1 MIAALLS
8 ISSLRDAGAR
18 GEIADV
24 TGRLSGEKIEIKFP
38 GRRLGGVEAGAVPVA
53 ETASEPA
60 GATAQTGAPTG
71 VPSGDSKL
79 RLLKIS
85 ALRGCAR
92 AGDIHRGDLLMVFS
106 PDGEVLH
113 SQRLCPIFGSTIKAG
128 SHSDAR
134 PVSSLRIALFSLRWR
149 KAAGVKVL
157 REPSWLPFRYTKREV
172 LIPMRDGVRL
182 YTAIYEPCGVKN
194 APKCST
200 PQGLGVGGA
209 SKTAKNAAALF
220 RSRADRGSAPTVAR
234 RGHSASTT
242 VARIDSSE
250 PGWHS
255 HPYRLTLAVCPTK
268 NPDRYEWMAEKATEV
283 GLDVLVPVIGDRSE
297 RKVLGKEERLTK
309 ILLSAAKQS
318 LKGAVPQL
326 AAPVSVRDFIAS
338 LTPAASAPGIAAASA
353 AVSPLDCQNRPKTLE
368 AQASEPGFPSKSAEN
383 ASRPAPTPSPA
394 AALAPIPGA
403 TPAAASSLR
412 LIAYCS
418 DEVQP
423 RASIMALLR
432 DFWEVKVQN
441 RPKMNFDPLQ
451 NQGESAFSP
460 KNELSLSEVGAA
472 PAGATTARATPA
484 DEAPSATPAPD
495 ATPEIIVLIGP
506 EGDFSP
512 EEVRAAIA
520 AGFIPVSLGASRL
533 RTETAA
539 VTAAEAVYL
548 SLL

>member
-1 MIAALLS
+1 MEIFYSDDIQGSILTLPAEEAAHCV
-8 ISSLRDAGAR
+8 R
-18 GEIADV
+18 
-24 TGRLSGEKIEIKFP
+24 
-38 GRRLGGVEAGAVPVA
+38 
-53 ETASEPA
+53 
-60 GATAQTGAPTG
+60 
-71 VPSGDSKL
+71 
-79 RLLKIS
+79 
-85 ALRGCAR
+85 
-92 AGDIHRGDLLMVFS
+92 
-106 PDGEVLH
+106 
-113 SQRLCPIFGSTIKAG
+113 
-128 SHSDAR
+128 
-134 PVSSLRIALFSLRWR
+134 
-149 KAAGVKVL
+149 VL
-157 REPSWLPFRYTKREV
+157 RHRPGDHIDV
-172 LIPMRDGVRL
+172 IDGRGTL
-182 YTAIYEPCGVKN
+182 YHCTLLD
-194 APKCST
+194 S
-200 PQGLGVGGA
+200 A
-209 SKTAKNAAALF
+209 SVMPGSDRAS

-234 RGHSASTT
+234 PGHGASTT
-242 VARIDSSE
+242 VALIDSAE

-297 RKVLGKEERLTK
+297 RKVLGKEERLAK

-338 LTPAASAPGIAAASA
+338 LTPG
-353 AVSPLDCQNRPKTLE
+353 T
-368 AQASEPGFPSKSAEN
+368 
-383 ASRPAPTPSPA
+383 
-394 AALAPIPGA
+394 
-403 TPAAASSLR
+403 AAASSLR

-441 RPKMNFDPLQ
+441 RPKMNFDPPQ
-451 NQGESAFSP
+451 NQGESAKMA
-460 KNELSLSEVGAA
+460 KNELSLGEVGATPAGAA
-472 PAGATTARATPA
+472 PAGATPAGATTA
-484 DEAPSATPAPD
+484 DEAPSVTPAPD
-495 ATPEIIVLIGP
+495 APPEIIVLIGP

>member
-1 MIAALLS
+1 MEIFYSDDIQGSILTLPAEEAAHCVRVLRHRPGDHIDVIDGRGTLYHCTLL
-8 ISSLRDAGAR
+8 D
-18 GEIADV
+18 
-24 TGRLSGEKIEIKFP
+24 P
-38 GRRLGGVEAGAVPVA
+38 
-53 ETASEPA
+53 ASTQA
-60 GATAQTGAPTG
+60 
-71 VPSGDSKL
+71 
-79 RLLKIS
+79 S
-85 ALRGCAR
+85 A
-92 AGDIHRGDLLMVFS
+92 F
-106 PDGEVLH
+106 
-113 SQRLCPIFGSTIKAG
+113 
-128 SHSDAR
+128 
-134 PVSSLRIALFSLRWR
+134 
-149 KAAGVKVL
+149 AAGPYFQGSPVKYG
-157 REPSWLPFRYTKREV
+157 R
-172 LIPMRDGVRL
+172 
-182 YTAIYEPCGVKN
+182 
-194 APKCST
+194 KCKT
-200 PQGLGVGGA
+200 PQSLGVGGP
-209 SKTAKNAAALF
+209 SKTAKNEGAPSGSAF
-220 RSRADRGSAPTVAR
+220 SRSVSGSAP
-234 RGHSASTT
+234 T

-297 RKVLGKEERLTK
+297 RKVLGKEERLAK

-338 LTPAASAPGIAAASA
+338 LSPAASAPGIATASA

-368 AQASEPGFPSKSAEN
+368 AQASEPGLPSKSSEN

-432 DFWEVKVQN
+432 DFWNVKVQN
-441 RPKMNFDPLQ
+441 RPKMNFDSLK

-460 KNELSLSEVGAA
+460 KNELSLGEVGAA

-484 DEAPSATPAPD
+484 DDAPSATPAPD
-495 ATPEIIVLIGP
+495 DTPEIIVLIGP

>member
-1 MIAALLS
+1 MEIFYSDDIQGPILSLPAEEAAHCVRVLRHRPGDHIDVIDGRGTLYHCTLLDPAS
-8 ISSLRDAGAR
+8 DL
-18 GEIADV
+18 AD
-24 TGRLSGEKIEIKFP
+24 T
-38 GRRLGGVEAGAVPVA
+38 
-53 ETASEPA
+53 
-60 GATAQTGAPTG
+60 
-71 VPSGDSKL
+71 PSGAGIDLPVGGGSKNG
-79 RLLKIS
+79 R
-85 ALRGCAR
+85 
-92 AGDIHRGDLLMVFS
+92 
-106 PDGEVLH
+106 
-113 SQRLCPIFGSTIKAG
+113 
-128 SHSDAR
+128 
-134 PVSSLRIALFSLRWR
+134 
-149 KAAGVKVL
+149 
-157 REPSWLPFRYTKREV
+157 
-172 LIPMRDGVRL
+172 
-182 YTAIYEPCGVKN
+182 
-194 APKCST
+194 KCST

-209 SKTAKNAAALF
+209 SKTAKNAAAPF
-220 RSRADRGSAPTVAR
+220 RSSSYRNSATVAR

-283 GLDVLVPVIGDRSE
+283 GFDVLVPVIGDRSE
-297 RKVLGKEERLTK
+297 RKVLGKEERLQK

-338 LTPAASAPGIAAASA
+338 LAPGGGPDAVAPSGPTSTPDTAAAAPTPGTAAASA
-353 AVSPLDCQNRPKTLE
+353 AVSSLDCQNRPKTLE
-368 AQASEPGFPSKSAEN
+368 AQASEPGLPSKSAEN
-383 ASRPAPTPSPA
+383 ASRP
-394 AALAPIPGA
+394 
-403 TPAAASSLR
+403 ASSLR

-432 DFWEVKVQN
+432 EYW
-441 RPKMNFDPLQ
+441 
-451 NQGESAFSP
+451 QGWCQKSP
-460 KNELSLSEVGAA
+460 KTLPTPGSE
-472 PAGATTARATPA
+472 AGLVAKSAENATNLP
-484 DEAPSATPAPD
+484 EAPGT
-495 ATPEIIVLIGP
+495 TPEIIVLIGP

>member
-1 MIAALLS
+1 MEIFYSDDIQGSILTLPAEEAAHCVRVLRHRPGDHIDVIDGRGTLYHCTLLNPAS
-8 ISSLRDAGAR
+8 DL
-18 GEIADV
+18 AD
-24 TGRLSGEKIEIKFP
+24 T
-38 GRRLGGVEAGAVPVA
+38 
-53 ETASEPA
+53 
-60 GATAQTGAPTG
+60 
-71 VPSGDSKL
+71 PSG
-79 RLLKIS
+79 
-85 ALRGCAR
+85 
-92 AGDIHRGDLLMVFS
+92 AGID
-106 PDGEVLH
+106 
-113 SQRLCPIFGSTIKAG
+113 
-128 SHSDAR
+128 
-134 PVSSLRIALFSLRWR
+134 
-149 KAAGVKVL
+149 
-157 REPSWLPFRYTKREV
+157 LPF
-172 LIPMRDGVRL
+172 G
-182 YTAIYEPCGVKN
+182 CGSKN
-194 APKCST
+194 GRKCST

-209 SKTAKNAAALF
+209 SNTAKNAAAPF
-220 RSRADRGSAPTVAR
+220 RSRADRVSAPTVAR
-234 RGHSASTT
+234 RGHSASTP
-242 VARIDSSE
+242 VALIDSAE

-255 HPYRLTLAVCPTK
+255 HPYHLTLAVCPTK

-283 GLDVLVPVIGDRSE
+283 GFDVLVPVIGDRSE
-297 RKVLGKEERLTK
+297 RKVLGKEERLAK

-326 AAPVSVRDFIAS
+326 SAPVSVRDFIAS
-338 LTPAASAPGIAAASA
+338 
-353 AVSPLDCQNRPKTLE
+353 
-368 AQASEPGFPSKSAEN
+368 
-383 ASRPAPTPSPA
+383 
-394 AALAPIPGA
+394 LAPIPGA

-423 RASIMALLR
+423 RASIMTLLR

-451 NQGESAFSP
+451 NQGESAKMA
-460 KNELSLSEVGAA
+460 KNELSLGEVG
-472 PAGATTARATPA
+472 
-484 DEAPSATPAPD
+484 ATPAPD

>member
-1 MIAALLS
+1 MEIFYSDDIQGPILSLPAEEAAHCVRVLRHRPGDHIDVIDGRGTLYHCTLLNPAS
-8 ISSLRDAGAR
+8 DL
-18 GEIADV
+18 AD
-24 TGRLSGEKIEIKFP
+24 T
-38 GRRLGGVEAGAVPVA
+38 
-53 ETASEPA
+53 
-60 GATAQTGAPTG
+60 
-71 VPSGDSKL
+71 PSGAGIDLPVGGGSKNG
-79 RLLKIS
+79 R
-85 ALRGCAR
+85 
-92 AGDIHRGDLLMVFS
+92 
-106 PDGEVLH
+106 
-113 SQRLCPIFGSTIKAG
+113 
-128 SHSDAR
+128 
-134 PVSSLRIALFSLRWR
+134 
-149 KAAGVKVL
+149 
-157 REPSWLPFRYTKREV
+157 
-172 LIPMRDGVRL
+172 
-182 YTAIYEPCGVKN
+182 
-194 APKCST
+194 KCST
-200 PQGLGVGGA
+200 P
-209 SKTAKNAAALF
+209 S
-220 RSRADRGSAPTVAR
+220 RSRADRGSASTVAR
-234 RGHSASTT
+234 PGHSASTT
-242 VARIDSSE
+242 VARIDSAE

-297 RKVLGKEERLTK
+297 RKVLGKEERLAK

-326 AAPVSVRDFIAS
+326 AAPVSVRDFIA
-338 LTPAASAPGIAAASA
+338 
-353 AVSPLDCQNRPKTLE
+353 DCQNRPKTLE
-368 AQASEPGFPSKSAEN
+368 AQASEPGLPSKSAEN
-383 ASRPAPTPSPA
+383 ASRRAPTP
-394 AALAPIPGA
+394 G
-403 TPAAASSLR
+403 TAAASSLR

-460 KNELSLSEVGAA
+460 KNELSLGEVGAT
-472 PAGATTARATPA
+472 PAGATPAGAIPVGATPA
-484 DEAPSATPAPD
+484 DEAPSVTPVLD

>member
-1 MIAALLS
+1 MEIFYSDDIQGPILSLPAEEAAHCVRVLRHRPGDHIDVIDGRGTLYHCTLLDS
-8 ISSLRDAGAR
+8 ASDL
-18 GEIADV
+18 AD
-24 TGRLSGEKIEIKFP
+24 T
-38 GRRLGGVEAGAVPVA
+38 
-53 ETASEPA
+53 
-60 GATAQTGAPTG
+60 
-71 VPSGDSKL
+71 PSG
-79 RLLKIS
+79 
-85 ALRGCAR
+85 
-92 AGDIHRGDLLMVFS
+92 AGID
-106 PDGEVLH
+106 
-113 SQRLCPIFGSTIKAG
+113 
-128 SHSDAR
+128 
-134 PVSSLRIALFSLRWR
+134 
-149 KAAGVKVL
+149 
-157 REPSWLPFRYTKREV
+157 LPF
-172 LIPMRDGVRL
+172 G
-182 YTAIYEPCGVKN
+182 GGSKN
-194 APKCST
+194 GRKCST
-200 PQGLGVGGA
+200 PQSLGVGGA
-209 SKTAKNAAALF
+209 SKTAKNAAAPF

-242 VARIDSSE
+242 VARIDSAE

-297 RKVLGKEERLTK
+297 RKVLGKEERLAK

-318 LKGAVPQL
+318 LKGAIPQL

-338 LTPAASAPGIAAASA
+338 LTP
-353 AVSPLDCQNRPKTLE
+353 
-368 AQASEPGFPSKSAEN
+368 
-383 ASRPAPTPSPA
+383 TP
-394 AALAPIPGA
+394 
-403 TPAAASSLR
+403 SLR

-451 NQGESAFSP
+451 NRGESAKMA
-460 KNELSLSEVGAA
+460 KNELSLGEVG
-472 PAGATTARATPA
+472 ATPA
-484 DEAPSATPAPD
+484 DESPSATSAPGTIPEAPG
-495 ATPEIIVLIGP
+495 ATPEIVVLIGP
-506 EGDFSP
+506 EGDFSQ